1 MESRY
6 EVRMAHETSGGD
18 SGEPGDDN
26 DEEMNINDPHLVV
39 AEQPDRPLGLPAPPR
54 YLTRLSVRVGERFVL
69 LKLDEI
75 RWIEAAGKYV
85 RVHAASHVYTLRDSL
100 GRLGSLLDPERFLRI
115 SRDAIVNLDQVRAI
129 ETWFHG
135 DYQLKLDG
143 GETLRSTKSFRED
156 LKRLLQRR
164 PRNG

>member
-1 MESRY
+1 
-6 EVRMAHETSGGD
+6 MADETTRPR
-18 SGEPGDDN
+18 GEPLHAN
-26 DEEMNINDPHLVV
+26 DTEDQDIAHPAATPGPAGAL
-39 AEQPDRPLGLPAPPR
+39 APLPPGPQ

-75 RWIEAAGKYV
+75 RWLEAAGKYV
-85 RVHAASHVYTLRDSL
+85 RVHAGKEVYTLRDSL

-115 SRDAIVNLDQVRAI
+115 SRDAVVNLDRVRAI

-135 DYQLKLDG
+135 DYRLRLDD
-143 GETLRSTKSFRED
+143 GETLRSTKGFREE

-164 PRNG
+164 PRQG

>member
-1 MESRY
+1 
-6 EVRMAHETSGGD
+6 MADDTRRRRAEPLHANDTEDQDIAHPVATS
-18 SGEPGDDN
+18 PG
-26 DEEMNINDPHLVV
+26 P
-39 AEQPDRPLGLPAPPR
+39 AGAFAPPPPGPQ

-75 RWIEAAGKYV
+75 RWLEAAGKYV
-85 RVHAASHVYTLRDSL
+85 RVHAGKDVYTLRDSL

-115 SRDAIVNLDQVRAI
+115 SREAIVNLDRVRAI

-135 DYQLKLDG
+135 DYQLRLEG
-143 GETLRSTKSFRED
+143 GHTLRSTKSFRDD

-164 PRNG
+164 PRHG

>member
-1 MESRY
+1 
-6 EVRMAHETSGGD
+6 MADETRRRRA
-18 SGEPGDDN
+18 EPLHAN
-26 DEEMNINDPHLVV
+26 DTEDQDIAHPV
-39 AEQPDRPLGLPAPPR
+39 ATSPGPAGAFAPPIAAPGPQ

-75 RWIEAAGKYV
+75 RWLEAAGKYV
-85 RVHAASHVYTLRDSL
+85 RVHAGKDVYTLRDSL

-115 SRDAIVNLDQVRAI
+115 SREAIVNLDRVRAI

-135 DYQLKLDG
+135 DYRLRLDD
-143 GETLRSTKSFRED
+143 GETLRSTKGFREE

-164 PRNG
+164 PRSG